1 VGAKPRRAFAAAA
14 WNNRGVRVLLLCA
27 ALAACGRPEG
37 AAGARPLAGPP
48 RVAPPPAGA
57 GVAAAPAPGAA
68 LAGTGAPADVRPEAP
83 GTAAGAVPGARLPDG
98 VAPLAYDLTLE
109 LDPDRGAFTGSVAIT
124 IAVAA
129 PTTQLWLHAVELDL
143 SRAVLRAGGRD
154 EPVVPVPAGNQLV
167 GFALPRAVG
176 PGTVVLRIDYTGR
189 VTDLSRPAGKDEQ
202 GMFRER
208 TGGRWYLYSQAE
220 SVFARRIAPCFD
232 EPRFKP
238 AWRVT
243 AIVPRDQIALG
254 NAPVAAEQVRP
265 DGRREVRFAE
275 IAALPSYLLAVA
287 VGPFERVA
295 AGRLGR
301 GRIPVRFAVAA
312 GDGRQVAAAAR
323 ALPKIV
329 DALESYIGGPLPL
342 AKLDLVAVPE
352 YFGAMENP
360 GLVMFQA
367 AILNGRGDFVPVA
380 AHELAH
386 QWFGDAVT
394 PAWWDHLWLSEAFAS
409 WLGERVT
416 AQLGAARP
424 VVIAHLDRLHALE
437 ADDAIDARP
446 LLRTIT
452 TADEVEPAFD
462 AIAYDKGA
470 AVLAMF
476 ERFVGADAFQVA
488 VRRYLTAHAGTAVTT
503 EAFLAAL
510 GAATRP
516 EVADALAAN
525 LRHAGTPVVELAL
538 RCEAAAPGAAGGAA
552 SILASA
558 RDGVTVPVCVRYP
571 AGAGGTARAC
581 LLAGARTEQPLPA
594 AAGCPAWL
602 VGNDGGAGYYVTQWR
617 GAATL
622 APLSELS
629 PEELLARGDDAGFA
643 VRRGELPVARAL
655 AEIAALAGAH
665 DPYGA
670 LAALEIA
677 RQIDAFADDAVRPV
691 WAAWLAGRFADQLSH
706 PALVR
711 VRSVAEYLAVAQAV
725 ELARGAIDPTAAA
738 AARSE
743 LERRPGADRRRRI
756 LQLTAPPD
764 AGARFDDLLH
774 DAAAARTD
782 AARDAM
788 LDDLGAFPGT
798 LAPRIVGALLDR
810 RLPADQAW
818 PALVEM
824 LARSEARSAAWRA
837 IRGRFPAVIEA
848 LGRAGARDALAALA
862 ALCDPTA
869 RAELA
874 AAATPTLAAIDDGRR
889 VLDRTLATIDR
900 CVARRAAAGDLAAAL
915 AAAL

>member
-1 VGAKPRRAFAAAA
+1 
-14 WNNRGVRVLLLCA
+14 
-27 ALAACGRPEG
+27 
-37 AAGARPLAGPP
+37 
-48 RVAPPPAGA
+48 VAPS
-57 GVAAAPAPGAA
+57 
-68 LAGTGAPADVRPEAP
+68 
-83 GTAAGAVPGARLPDG
+83 
-98 VAPLAYDLTLE
+98 AYDLTLE
-109 LDPDRGAFTGSVAIT
+109 LAPDRASFTGRVAIT
-124 IAVAA
+124 IAVTA
-129 PTTQLWLHAVELDL
+129 PATTRLWLHAVDLDI
-143 SRAVLRAGGRD
+143 SRAVLRADGRD
-154 EPVVPVPAGNQLV
+154 EPVTPVAADHQLV

-176 PGTVVLRIDYTGR
+176 PGTVVLVIDYAGR
-189 VTDLSRPAGKDEQ
+189 VTDLSRHAGKDEQ

-238 AWRVT
+238 AWRITLV
-243 AIVPRDQIALG
+243 VPRDQIALG
-254 NAPVAAEQVRP
+254 NAPVAAERVLP

-287 VGPFERVA
+287 VGPFERVD

-301 GRIPVRFAVAA
+301 GRIPARFAVAA
-312 GDGRQVAAAAR
+312 GDGGQVAAAVR

-329 DALESYIGGPLPL
+329 DALEGYIGAPLPL

-352 YFGAMENP
+352 FFGAMENP

-367 AILNGRGDFVPVA
+367 AILTGRGDFVPVA

-394 PAWWDHLWLSEAFAS
+394 AAWWDHLWLSEAFAS

-416 AQLGAARP
+416 AALGAARP
-424 VVIAHLDRLHALE
+424 LSLAHLDRLHALE

-446 LLRTIT
+446 LLRTIK

-470 AVLAMF
+470 AVLGMF
-476 ERFVGADAFQVA
+476 ERFVGVDAFQAA

-503 EAFLAAL
+503 GAFLAAL

-516 EVADALAAN
+516 EVADALGAN
-525 LRHAGTPVVELAL
+525 VRHAGTPVVELAL
-538 RCEAAAPGAAGGAA
+538 RCDAGAA
-552 SILASA
+552 SVIASV
-558 RDGVTVPVCVRYP
+558 RDGVTVPVCLRFPVS
-571 AGAGGTARAC
+571 AGGTARAC
-581 LLAGARTEQPLPA
+581 WLAGARTEQPLPA

-602 VGNDGGAGYYVTQWR
+602 VGNDAGAGYYLTEWR
-617 GAATL
+617 GAPPL
-622 APLSELS
+622 APVSELS
-629 PEELLARGDDAGFA
+629 PEERLARGDDAAFA

-670 LAALEIA
+670 LAALEVA
-677 RQIDAFADDAVRPV
+677 RAVDAFADDAVRSA
-691 WAAWLAGRFADQLSH
+691 WAAWLAGRFAELLTHHS
-706 PALVR
+706 LVR
-711 VRSVAEYLAVAQAV
+711 ARSVVEYLAVGQAIEV
-725 ELARGAIDPTAAA
+725 SRGAIEPAAAA

-743 LERRPGADRRRRI
+743 LERRPGADRRRRLI
-756 LQLTAPPD
+756 QLAAPRD
-764 AGARFDDLLH
+764 AAARFDDLLH
-774 DAAAARTD
+774 DATAARTD
-782 AARDAM
+782 AVRDAA
-788 LDDLGAFPGT
+788 LENLGAFPAA

-810 RLPADQAW
+810 RFPADRVW
-818 PALVEM
+818 PALAEM

-837 IRGRFPAVIEA
+837 MRERFPAVLEA
-848 LGRAGARDALAALA
+848 LGRDGARDALGALA
-862 ALCDPTA
+862 VLCDATA

-874 AAATPTLAAIDDGRR
+874 VAATPQLAAIGDGRR

-915 AAAL
+915 AAAKR

>member
-1 VGAKPRRAFAAAA
+1 
-14 WNNRGVRVLLLCA
+14 
-27 ALAACGRPEG
+27 
-37 AAGARPLAGPP
+37 
-48 RVAPPPAGA
+48 
-57 GVAAAPAPGAA
+57 
-68 LAGTGAPADVRPEAP
+68 
-83 GTAAGAVPGARLPDG
+83 VPGARLPDG

-109 LDPDRGAFTGSVAIT
+109 LDPDRGSFTGRVAIT

-129 PTTQLWLHAVELDL
+129 PGTTRLWLHAVDLDL

-154 EPVVPVPAGNQLV
+154 EPVVPVPASNQLV

-176 PGTVVLRIDYTGR
+176 PGTVVLVIDYAGR
-189 VTDLSRPAGKDEQ
+189 VTDLSRHAGKDEQ

-254 NAPVAAEQVRP
+254 NAPVAAERVLP

-287 VGPFERVA
+287 VGPFERVD

-323 ALPKIV
+323 ALPGII
-329 DALESYIGGPLPL
+329 DALERYIGAPLPL

-367 AILNGRGDFVPVA
+367 AILTGRGDFVPVA

-386 QWFGDAVT
+386 QWFGDSVT
-394 PAWWDHLWLSEAFAS
+394 AAWWDHLWLSEAFAS
-409 WLGERVT
+409 WLAERIT
-416 AQLGAARP
+416 AELGAARP
-424 VVIAHLDRLHALE
+424 VAVAHLDRLQALE

-446 LLRTIT
+446 LLRAIA

-462 AIAYDKGA
+462 AIEYDKGA

-476 ERFVGADAFQVA
+476 ERFAGTDAFQAA

-516 EVADALAAN
+516 EVADALGAN

-538 RCEAAAPGAAGGAA
+538 RCDAAPGAGGAGA
-552 SILASA
+552 SVIASA
-558 RDGVTVPVCVRYP
+558 QGGVTVPVCLRFP
-571 AGAGGTARAC
+571 AASGGTTRAC

-594 AAGCPAWL
+594 AAGCPAW
-602 VGNDGGAGYYVTQWR
+602 VAGNDGGVGYYRTVWR
-617 GAATL
+617 GAPPV

-629 PEELLARGDDAGFA
+629 PEERLARGDDAAFA

-670 LAALEIA
+670 LAALEVA
-677 RQIDAFADDAVRPV
+677 RAVDAFAGDAVRPA
-691 WAAWLAGRFADQLSH
+691 WAAWLARRFADQLSQR
-706 PALVR
+706 ALVR
-711 VRSVAEYLAVAQAV
+711 VRSVAEYLAAGMAV
-725 ELARGAIDPTAAA
+725 ELARGAIDPTVAA
-738 AARSE
+738 AARAE
-743 LERRPGADRRRRI
+743 LERRPAADRRRRLI
-756 LQLTAPPD
+756 QLTAVRD
-764 AGARFDDLLH
+764 AGPRFDDLLH
-774 DAAAARTD
+774 DATAAQTD
-782 AARDAM
+782 AARDAA
-788 LDDLGAFPGT
+788 LDDLGAFPGA
-798 LAPRIVGALLDR
+798 LAPRVVGALLDR
-810 RLPADQAW
+810 RLPADRVW
-818 PALVEM
+818 PALAEM
-824 LARSEARSAAWRA
+824 LARGEARSAAWRA
-837 IRGRFPAVIEA
+837 IRDRFPAVVEA
-848 LGRAGARDALAALA
+848 LGRTGAHDALAALA
-862 ALCDPTA
+862 VLCDAGA

-874 AAATPTLAAIDDGRR
+874 AAAAHQLAAIDDGRR

-915 AAAL
+915 ATAGL

>member
-1 VGAKPRRAFAAAA
+1 VRA
-14 WNNRGVRVLLLCA
+14 LLFCA
-27 ALAACGRPEG
+27 ALAACGRPE
-37 AAGARPLAGPP
+37 AAPIARPLAAPSVLTPAAGTRTQVSGPGGLAVSVDAD
-48 RVAPPPAGA
+48 RAPPGP
-57 GVAAAPAPGAA
+57 
-68 LAGTGAPADVRPEAP
+68 
-83 GTAAGAVPGARLPDG
+83 RLPEG

-109 LDPDRGAFTGSVAIT
+109 LDPERASFTGRVAIT
-124 IAVAA
+124 ITVTA
-129 PTTQLWLHAVELDL
+129 PTTRLWLNAVELDI
-143 SRAVLRAGGRD
+143 SRAVLRAGGR
-154 EPVVPVPAGNQLV
+154 EESVAPVAGGDQVV
-167 GFALPRAVG
+167 GFALPRTVG
-176 PGTVVLRIDYTGR
+176 PGTVVLVIDYAGR
-189 VTDLSRPAGKDEQ
+189 VTDLSRHAGKDEQ

-243 AIVPRDQIALG
+243 AVVPRDQIALG
-254 NAPVAAEQVRP
+254 NAPVAAERVLP

-287 VGPFERVA
+287 VGPFERVD

-301 GRIPVRFAVAA
+301 GRIPVQFAVAA
-312 GDGRQVAAAAR
+312 GDGRQVAAAGR
-323 ALPKIV
+323 ALPKII
-329 DALESYIGGPLPL
+329 DALERYVGAPLPL

-352 YFGAMENP
+352 FFGAMENP

-367 AILNGRGDFVPVA
+367 AILAGRGDFIPVA

-416 AQLGAARP
+416 AALGAARP
-424 VVIAHLDRLHALE
+424 PWLAHLDRLHALE
-437 ADDAIDARP
+437 ADDEVDARP
-446 LLRTIT
+446 LVRRIA
-452 TADEVEPAFD
+452 TAGEVEPAFD

-476 ERFVGADAFQVA
+476 ERFVGADAFQAA

-538 RCEAAAPGAAGGAA
+538 RCEAGTSSSTSSTTSTASATTTVVAA
-552 SILASA
+552 A
-558 RDGVTVPVCVRYP
+558 RDGVTVPVCLRYP
-571 AGAGGTARAC
+571 VATGGTGRTC
-581 LLAGARTEQPLPA
+581 LLAGARTEQALPA
-594 AAGCPAWL
+594 TAGCPAWL
-602 VGNDGGAGYYVTQWR
+602 VGNDGGAGYYVTQWQ
-617 GAATL
+617 GAPPL

-629 PEELLARGDDAGFA
+629 PDERLARGDDAAIA

-655 AEIAALAGAH
+655 SEITALAGAH
-665 DPYGA
+665 DTYGA
-670 LAALEIA
+670 LAALEVA
-677 RQIDAFADDAVRPV
+677 RAVDAFADDAVRPA
-691 WAAWLAGRFADQLSH
+691 WTAWLAGRLAELLTH

-711 VRSVAEYLAVAQAV
+711 ARSAADYLAVGQAV
-725 ELARGAIDPTAAA
+725 ELARGAIEPSAAA
-738 AARSE
+738 AARTE
-743 LERRPGADRRRRI
+743 LERRPSAGRRRRLI
-756 LQLTAPPD
+756 QLTAPREAP
-764 AGARFDDLLH
+764 ARFDDLLR
-774 DAAAARTD
+774 DATAARTD
-782 AARDAM
+782 AARDAA
-788 LDDLGAFPGT
+788 LDDLGAFPAA

-810 RLPADQAW
+810 RFPADRVW
-818 PALVEM
+818 PALAEM

-837 IRGRFPAVIEA
+837 IRDRFPAVIEA
-848 LGRAGARDALAALA
+848 LGRAGARDALGAFAG
-862 ALCDPTA
+862 LCDVGA

-874 AAATPTLAAIDDGRR
+874 AAAAPKLAAIDGGRR

-915 AAAL
+915 AAAGP

>member
-1 VGAKPRRAFAAAA
+1 M
-14 WNNRGVRVLLLCA
+14 LLLCA
-27 ALAACGRPEG
+27 ALAACGRPEV
-37 AAGARPLAGPP
+37 AAGARPP
-48 RVAPPPAGA
+48 AP
-57 GVAAAPAPGAA
+57 AAAPAGGAE
-68 LAGTGAPADVRPEAP
+68 AGRAAA
-83 GTAAGAVPGARLPDG
+83 GTAAGAPGARLPDG

-109 LDPDRGAFTGSVAIT
+109 LDPDRASFTGRVAIT

-129 PTTQLWLHAVELDL
+129 PTAQLWLHAVDL
-143 SRAVLRAGGRD
+143 EISRAVLRADGRD
-154 EPVVPVPAGNQLV
+154 APVVPAPTGNQLV
-167 GFALPRAVG
+167 GFALPGAVG
-176 PGTVVLRIDYTGR
+176 PGTVALVIDYTGR
-189 VTDLSRPAGKDEQ
+189 VTDLSHPAGKDEQ

-254 NAPVAAEQVRP
+254 NAPVAAERVLP
-265 DGRREVRFAE
+265 GGRREVRFAE

-287 VGPFERVA
+287 VGPFERVD

-323 ALPKIV
+323 ALPRII
-329 DALESYIGGPLPL
+329 DALERYVGAPLPL

-352 YFGAMENP
+352 FFGAMENP
-360 GLVMFQA
+360 GLVTFQA
-367 AILNGRGDFVPVA
+367 AILTGRGDFIPVA

-386 QWFGDAVT
+386 QWFGDSVT
-394 PAWWDHLWLSEAFAS
+394 AAWWDHLWLSEAFAS

-416 AQLGAARP
+416 AELNAARP
-424 VVIAHLDRLHALE
+424 AVIAHLDRFRALE

-476 ERFVGADAFQVA
+476 ERFVGADAFQAA
-488 VRRYLTAHAGTAVTT
+488 VRRYLTGHAGTAVTT

-516 EVADALAAN
+516 EVADALGAN
-525 LRHAGTPVVELAL
+525 VRHAGTPVVELAL
-538 RCEAAAPGAAGGAA
+538 RCDATAPGAAAA
-552 SILASA
+552 SVVASA
-558 RDGVTVPVCVRYP
+558 QGGVTVPVCLRFPV
-571 AGAGGTARAC
+571 ADGGTARAC

-594 AAGCPAWL
+594 AAGCPAWV
-602 VGNDGGAGYYVTQWR
+602 VGNDGGAGYYLTVWR
-617 GAATL
+617 GAPPL
-622 APLSELS
+622 APPSELS
-629 PEELLARGDDAGFA
+629 PDERLARGDDAALA

-665 DPYGA
+665 DPYAA

-677 RQIDAFADDAVRPV
+677 RAVDAFADDAVRPA
-691 WAAWLAGRFADQLSH
+691 WAAWLAGRFAELLTQR
-706 PALVR
+706 ALVR
-711 VRSVAEYLAVAQAV
+711 ARSVAEYFAIGAAV
-725 ELARGAIDPTAAA
+725 EIARGAIEPSVAA

-743 LERRPGADRRRRI
+743 LERRPGADRRRRLI
-756 LQLTAPPD
+756 QLTAVRD
-764 AGARFDDLLH
+764 AGGRFDDLLR
-774 DAAAARTD
+774 DATAAQTD
-782 AARDAM
+782 AARDAA
-788 LDDLGAFPGT
+788 LDDLGAFPAA
-798 LAPRIVGALLDR
+798 LAPRVVGALLDR
-810 RLPADQAW
+810 RLPADRVW
-818 PALVEM
+818 PALAEM

-837 IRGRFPAVIEA
+837 IRDRFPAVIQA

-862 ALCDPTA
+862 VLCDAPA

-874 AAATPTLAAIDDGRR
+874 AAAAPRLAAIDDGRR

-915 AAAL
+915 AAPGL

>member
-1 VGAKPRRAFAAAA
+1 
-14 WNNRGVRVLLLCA
+14 L
-27 ALAACGRPEG
+27 PE
-37 AAGARPLAGPP
+37 
-48 RVAPPPAGA
+48 
-57 GVAAAPAPGAA
+57 
-68 LAGTGAPADVRPEAP
+68 
-83 GTAAGAVPGARLPDG
+83 G

-109 LDPDRGAFTGSVAIT
+109 LDPERASFTGRVAIA
-124 IAVAA
+124 IAVTV
-129 PTTQLWLHAVELDL
+129 PTTRLWLNAVELDI
-143 SRAVLRAGGRD
+143 SRAVLRAGGRE
-154 EPVVPVPAGNQLV
+154 EPVERVAGGDQVV
-167 GFALPRAVG
+167 GFALRRAVG
-176 PGTVVLRIDYTGR
+176 PGTVDLVIDYTGR

-220 SVFARRIAPCFD
+220 SVFARRITPCFD

-243 AIVPRDQIALG
+243 AVVPRDQIALG
-254 NAPVAAEQVRP
+254 NAPVAAERVLP

-287 VGPFERVA
+287 VGPFERVDG
-295 AGRLGR
+295 GRLGR

-312 GDGRQVAAAAR
+312 GDGRQVAAAGR
-323 ALPKIV
+323 ALPKII
-329 DALESYIGGPLPL
+329 DALERYLGAPLPL

-352 YFGAMENP
+352 FFGAMENP
-360 GLVMFQA
+360 GLVLFQA
-367 AILNGRGDFVPVA
+367 AILAGRGDFIPVA

-416 AQLGAARP
+416 AALGAARP
-424 VVIAHLDRLHALE
+424 PWLAHLDRLHALE
-437 ADDAIDARP
+437 ADDEIDARP
-446 LLRTIT
+446 LLRTIK

-476 ERFVGADAFQVA
+476 ERYVGADAFQAA
-488 VRRYLTAHAGTAVTT
+488 VRRYLAAHAGTAVTT

-538 RCEAAAPGAAGGAA
+538 RCEAGTSSSTATASAPTMVVAA
-552 SILASA
+552 A
-558 RDGVTVPVCVRYP
+558 RDGVTVPVCLRYP
-571 AGAGGTARAC
+571 VAPGGTGRTC
-581 LLAGARTEQPLPA
+581 LLAGARTEQALPA

-602 VGNDGGAGYYVTQWR
+602 VGNDGGAGYYVTQWQ
-617 GAATL
+617 GASPL

-629 PEELLARGDDAGFA
+629 PDERLARGDDAALA

-655 AEIAALAGAH
+655 AEITALAGAH
-665 DPYGA
+665 DTYGA
-670 LAALEIA
+670 LAALEVA
-677 RQIDAFADDAVRPV
+677 RAVDAFADDAVRPA
-691 WAAWLAGRFADQLSH
+691 WSAWLTGRFADQLSH

-711 VRSVAEYLAVAQAV
+711 VRSAADYLAVGQAV
-725 ELARGAIDPTAAA
+725 ELARGAIEPSAAA
-738 AARSE
+738 AARTE
-743 LERRPGADRRRRI
+743 LERRRGAGHRRRLI
-756 LQLTAPPD
+756 QLTAPRE
-764 AGARFDDLLH
+764 ALARFDELLR
-774 DAAAARTD
+774 DATAARTD
-782 AARDAM
+782 PARDAA
-788 LDDLGAFPGT
+788 LDDLGAFPAT

-810 RLPADQAW
+810 RLPADRIW
-818 PALVEM
+818 PALAEM

-837 IRGRFPAVIEA
+837 IRDRFPAVIEA

-862 ALCDPTA
+862 VLCDPTA

-874 AAATPTLAAIDDGRR
+874 AAAAPKLAAIDGGRR
-889 VLDRTLATIDR
+889 ALDHTLATIDR
-900 CVARRAAAGDLAAAL
+900 CVARRRAAGDLAAAL
-915 AAAL
+915 AAGGP

>member
-1 VGAKPRRAFAAAA
+1 MI
-14 WNNRGVRVLLLCA
+14 CA
-27 ALAACGRPEG
+27 ALAACGRPEVAPIARPPAARAAAQAQVPETA
-37 AAGARPLAGPP
+37 AAGSGGTGGAGP
-48 RVAPPPAGA
+48 RA
-57 GVAAAPAPGAA
+57 
-68 LAGTGAPADVRPEAP
+68 TGAD
-83 GTAAGAVPGARLPDG
+83 AGPGARLPDG

-109 LDPDRGAFTGSVAIT
+109 LDPERASFTGRVAIT
-124 IAVAA
+124 IAVTA
-129 PTTQLWLHAVELDL
+129 PTARLWLHAVDL
-143 SRAVLRAGGRD
+143 EIARAVLRAGGRD
-154 EPVVPVPAGNQLV
+154 EPVAPVAGRDQLV

-176 PGTVVLRIDYTGR
+176 PGTVVLVIDYAGR
-189 VTDLSRPAGKDEQ
+189 VADLSRHAGKDEQ

-220 SVFARRIAPCFD
+220 SVFARRILPCFD

-243 AIVPRDQIALG
+243 VVAPRDQVALG
-254 NAPVAAEQVRP
+254 NAPVAAERVLP
-265 DGRREVRFAE
+265 DGRREVRFAA

-287 VGPFERVA
+287 VGPFERVD

-312 GDGRQVAAAAR
+312 GDGRQVAAASR
-323 ALPKIV
+323 ALPRIV
-329 DALESYIGGPLPL
+329 DALEGYIGAPLPL

-352 YFGAMENP
+352 FFGAMENP
-360 GLVMFQA
+360 GLVTFQA
-367 AILNGRGDFVPVA
+367 AILTGRGDFVPVA

-416 AQLGAARP
+416 AALGAARP
-424 VVIAHLDRLHALE
+424 TAIAHLDRLQALE

-476 ERFVGADAFQVA
+476 ERFVGADAFQAA
-488 VRRYLTAHAGTAVTT
+488 VRRYLAAHAGTAATT

-538 RCEAAAPGAAGGAA
+538 RCAAASGGAA
-552 SILASA
+552 ASA
-558 RDGVTVPVCVRYP
+558 AAASATTTVVAAERDGVTVPVCLRYP
-571 AGAGGTARAC
+571 VAPGGTGRTC

-602 VGNDGGAGYYVTQWR
+602 VGNDGGAGYYVTVWR
-617 GAATL
+617 GAPPL

-629 PEELLARGDDAGFA
+629 PEERLARGDDAAIA
-643 VRRGELPVARAL
+643 VRRGELTFAHAL
-655 AEIAALAGAH
+655 AEITALVGTH

-670 LAALEIA
+670 LAALEVA
-677 RQIDAFADDAVRPV
+677 RAVDAFADDAVRPA
-691 WAAWLAGRFADQLSH
+691 WAAWLAGRFADQLTH

-711 VRSVAEYLAVAQAV
+711 TRSAADYLAVGQAA
-725 ELARGAIDPTAAA
+725 ELARGAIDPAAAA
-738 AARSE
+738 AARTE
-743 LERRPGADRRRRI
+743 LERRPAADRRRRRI
-756 LQLTAPPD
+756 LLTAPRD
-764 AGARFDDLLH
+764 APARLDDLLR
-774 DAAAARTD
+774 DATAARTD
-782 AARDAM
+782 AARDAA
-788 LDDLGAFPGT
+788 LDDLGAFPAA
-798 LAPRIVGALLDR
+798 LAPRIVGLLVGR
-810 RLPADQAW
+810 FPADRVW
-818 PALVEM
+818 PALAEM

-837 IRGRFPAVIEA
+837 IRDRFPAVIEA
-848 LGRAGARDALAALA
+848 LGRAGARDALGALA
-862 ALCDPTA
+862 ALCDATA
-869 RAELA
+869 RGELA
-874 AAATPTLAAIDDGRR
+874 AVATPRLAAIDDGQRA
-889 VLDRTLATIDR
+889 LDRTLATIDR

-915 AAAL
+915 AAPGP